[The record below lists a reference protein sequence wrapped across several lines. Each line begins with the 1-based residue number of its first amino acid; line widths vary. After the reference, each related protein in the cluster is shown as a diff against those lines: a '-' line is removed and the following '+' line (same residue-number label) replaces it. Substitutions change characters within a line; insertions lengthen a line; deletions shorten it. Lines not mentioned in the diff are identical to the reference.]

1 MKSVENLNTGGT
13 SRKIARNVFIGLA
26 GFNGLIA
33 VLLGGLTLVNMQGVF
48 EGFGITFTREL
59 TPIALSAAGL
69 LILVGVLV
77 FISIYWLLQGK
88 IEGILVPVA
97 HAVFLFVLGFIALA
111 WLGSTD
117 ILFVDSI
124 RGFLAMVAGYF
135 AYQEMRQ
142 G

>member
-1 MKSVENLNTGGT
+1 MKSIENLNTGGT
-13 SRKIARNVFIGLA
+13 SRKIARNVFIGFA

-33 VLLGGLTLVNMQGVF
+33 VLLGVMTLVNMQGVF

-59 TPIALSAAGL
+59 NSIGLPAAGL

-77 FISIYWLLQGK
+77 FISIYWLVQGK
-88 IEGILVPVA
+88 IEGILVPVG
-97 HAVFLFVLGFIALA
+97 HAAFLFVLGFMALA
-111 WLGSTD
+111 RLGATD
-117 ILFVDSI
+117 ILLIDSI

>member
-1 MKSVENLNTGGT
+1 MKSIENLNTGST
-13 SRKIARNVFIGLA
+13 SRKIARNVFIGFA

-33 VLLGGLTLVNMQGVF
+33 VLLGVMTLVNMQGVF

-59 TPIALSAAGL
+59 NSIGLPAAGL

-88 IEGILVPVA
+88 IEGILVPVG
-97 HAVFLFVLGFIALA
+97 HATFLFALGFMALA
-111 WLGSTD
+111 RLGQTD
-117 ILFVDSI
+117 ILLIDSI